1 MGSGSDDASWNVV
14 ICHGR
19 CERKMSEMQDIR
31 LLKRVF
37 TPGHFDCIIKI
48 SMCTGEGYL

>member
-14 ICHGR
+14 MLPAIEWFAKRPC
-19 CERKMSEMQDIR
+19 
-31 LLKRVF
+31 LLKHIF
-37 TPGHFDCIIKI
+37 TREHFDCIIKV